1 MCAMPVPRTRS
12 AAFLVV
18 EAARCWR
25 AVRDACAPVQP
36 ALFARL
42 QPFGLGILAPVFD
55 SLMALFEARFGR
67 RFRTGD
73 AGTSNLSEDEVQLIE
88 LLAGEVPVDIGD
100 AAASAPIHVALR
112 STRIMLALAEADPG
126 AHDRPI
132 FFTVSETQTTRPD
145 VVTAGTP
152 ITGS

>member
-12 AAFLVV
+12 AAFLIV

-55 SLMALFEARFGR
+55 SLLALFEARSGR
-67 RFRTGD
+67 RFRTSE
-73 AGTSNLSEDEVQLIE
+73 AGTSALSEDEEQLVA
-88 LLAGEVPVDIGD
+88 LLSNDAPEADG
-100 AAASAPIHVALR
+100 AAAFAPMDVALR
-112 STRIMLALAEADPG
+112 STRIMLALADEADPG
-126 AHDRPI
+126 AYDRPI
-132 FFTVSETQTTRPD
+132 FFTTTEPAAMRPAI
-145 VVTAGTP
+145 VPMRAP
-152 ITGS
+152 ITDA